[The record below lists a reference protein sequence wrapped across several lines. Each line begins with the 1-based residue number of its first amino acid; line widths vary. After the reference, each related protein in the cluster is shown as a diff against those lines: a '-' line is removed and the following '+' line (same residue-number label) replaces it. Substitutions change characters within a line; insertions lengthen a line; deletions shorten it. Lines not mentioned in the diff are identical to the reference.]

1 MRILITGGAG
11 FIGSNLVDALMEHG
25 HEVTVLDNLLVGKV
39 SNIERHLESEHF
51 HFVNGSIL
59 DLATLERLVRQV
71 DLIYHLAAVV
81 GVKYVV
87 EDPLHAIVTNVRGT
101 ENVLELAFKYWA
113 KTVVASSSEVYGKS
127 AEVPLS
133 EESDRLLGP
142 TTVNRWSYSDAK
154 AIDEY
159 FALAYADRGL
169 PVSVI
174 RYFNVYGPRL
184 DPKGYGSVIAKFIGQ
199 ALRNVPLTVYDDGT
213 QTRSFTYVDDAVQ
226 ATIQAATVREAAGK
240 VFNVGSNRETTINE
254 LAQKILQLTD
264 STSEV
269 THVPYSS
276 AYGSDFEETR
286 RRVPDVRRA
295 KEVLGFEPRTPFEDG
310 LQRTVDWFRRERVG
324 H

>member
-1 MRILITGGAG
+1 MRVLITGGAG
-11 FIGSNLVDALMEHG
+11 FIGSNLVDVLIERG
-25 HEVTVLDNLLVGKV
+25 HDVTVLDNLLIGKV
-39 SNIERHLESEHF
+39 SNIEHHLENEHF

-59 DLATLERLVRQV
+59 DVATLERLIRQA

-87 EDPLHAIVTNVRGT
+87 EDPLQAIITNVRGT

-113 KTVVASSSEVYGKS
+113 KCVVASSSEIYGKS
-127 AEVPLS
+127 TEVPLN

-159 FALAYADRGL
+159 FALAYAQKGL

-199 ALRNVPLTVYDDGT
+199 ALRDAPLTVYDDGN

-226 ATIQAATVREAAGK
+226 ATIRAAAVREAAGK
-240 VFNVGSNRETTINE
+240 VFNVGSNRETTINK
-254 LAQKILQLTD
+254 LAETVLQLTD
-264 STSEV
+264 SRSGI
-269 THVPYSS
+269 THVPYAS

-286 RRVPDVRRA
+286 RRVPDVSRA
-295 KEVLGFEPRTPFEDG
+295 REILGFEPQTSFEEG
-310 LQRTVDWFRRERVG
+310 LRRTVNWFQTERAG
-324 H
+324 R

>member
-1 MRILITGGAG
+1 MKILVTGGAG
-11 FIGSNLVDALMEHG
+11 FIGSNLVDQLMEQG

-39 SNIERHLESEHF
+39 SNIEHHLENDRF

-59 DLATLERLVRQV
+59 DVATLERLVRQV

-87 EDPLHAIVTNVRGT
+87 EDPLQAIVTNVRGT

-113 KTVVASSSEVYGKS
+113 RTVIASSSEIYGKS
-127 AEVPLS
+127 TEVPLD

-159 FALAYADRGL
+159 FALAYAQKKL
-169 PVSVI
+169 PVSVV

-199 ALRNVPLTVYDDGT
+199 ALRGAPLTVYDDGR
-213 QTRSFTYVDDAVQ
+213 QTRSFTYVDDALE
-226 ATIQAATVREAAGK
+226 ATIRAATVKEAAGR
-240 VFNVGSNRETTINE
+240 VFNVGSDRETSVND
-254 LAQKILQLTD
+254 LAQIILELTD
-264 STSEV
+264 SSSEI
-269 THVPYSS
+269 THIPYSS
-276 AYGSDFEETR
+276 AYGADFEETR
-286 RRVPDVRRA
+286 RRVPDMGRA
-295 KEVLGFEPRTPFEDG
+295 RAVFGFEPETSLEDG
-310 LQRTVDWFRRERVG
+310 LRQTIAWFQRE
-324 H
+324 HAEQ